1 MKKRQKEEIVLLVE
15 DNPASIGMV
24 SAALEKEGILVS
36 VATTGEKALER
47 AERTLPDLILLDI
60 LLPGIDGYETCR
72 RLKDS
77 EKTKEI
83 PILFMSGLTE
93 SFDKVKGFDLGG
105 VDYIT
110 KPIDTSELLARI
122 RTHLSIQRMQD
133 ELRAAKE
140 LAESAN
146 ITKSRFLA
154 HMSHELR
161 SPLQGILGFSELI
174 QTYPD
179 LTPQIKK
186 DIRAISNS
194 GNHLLKLINDLLEM
208 AKIDA
213 GRTTLDMEDFNLHAT
228 VRFVREMFRA
238 TVEKKG
244 LELKTR
250 ISPDVPKGVCSDP
263 CKIRQILINLLG
275 NAVKFTK
282 NGQILLEVDPCQE
295 GEGMPKADSPSPDT
309 LSLIFKVTD
318 TGPGIAAEEM
328 EILFEPFQQTKYGR
342 KNRGGTGL
350 GLTICRSF
358 VRLMGGEITVQS
370 EIGKGTSFSFILPFA
385 LSKTTQA
392 PVKKRVQP
400 ASSPGM
406 ALSNNRILIV
416 DDDPSTR
423 LILRKFIEQ
432 EPYSVEEA
440 KNGIEALA
448 QYKTFHPDLIWM
460 DLTMPEFDGLQVV
473 KEIRYMEN
481 LEKQKRV
488 PAIAISAAGFKEQ
501 KEEAIS
507 SGYDD
512 FLEKP
517 FRKENVL
524 ALTQK
529 YLGIHRRS
537 SEAGGSHETSP

>member
-24 SAALEKEGILVS
+24 NTALEAEGYLVS

-72 RLKDS
+72 RLKGS

-93 SFDKVKGFDLGG
+93 SFDKVKGFDLGA

-146 ITKSRFLA
+146 RTKSRFLA

-228 VRFVREMFRA
+228 VRFVQEMFRA
-238 TVEKKG
+238 TARKNG

-250 ISPDVPKGVCSDP
+250 ISPDVPKAVHSDP
-263 CKIRQILINLLG
+263 FKIRQILINLLS

-282 NGQILLEVDPCQE
+282 NGQILLEVDPFEEESRMFQD
-295 GEGMPKADSPSPDT
+295 PSQSPDT
-309 LSLIFKVTD
+309 IPLIFKITD
-318 TGPGIAAEEM
+318 TGQGIAQEEM

-342 KNRGGTGL
+342 KNGGGTGL
-350 GLTICRSF
+350 GLAICRSF
-358 VRLMGGEITVQS
+358 VRLMGGEIRVES
-370 EIGKGTSFSFILPFA
+370 EIGKGTTFTIILPLG
-385 LSKTTQA
+385 LSKITEA
-392 PVKKRVQP
+392 PAIKKVQP
-400 ASSPGM
+400 ASSKGM
-406 ALSNNRILIV
+406 AIFGSRILIV
-416 DDDPSTR
+416 DDDTSTR
-423 LILRKFIEQ
+423 MILRKFIEQ
-432 EPYSVEEA
+432 EPYSIEEA
-440 KNGIEALA
+440 KNGMEALA
-448 QYKTFHPDLIWM
+448 RYKAFQPDLIWM
-460 DLTMPEFDGLQVV
+460 DLTMPEFGGLQVV
-473 KEIRYMEN
+473 KEIRS
-481 LEKQKRV
+481 LEKLEKLKRV
-488 PAIAISAAGFKEQ
+488 PAIAISASGFKEQ
-501 KEEAIS
+501 KDEAIS

-529 YLGIHRRS
+529 YLGRYHP
-537 SEAGGSHETSP
+537 A

>member
-1 MKKRQKEEIVLLVE
+1 MKRKDREEIVLLVE

-24 SAALEKEGILVS
+24 NTALEAEGYLVS

-72 RLKDS
+72 RLKNS

-93 SFDKVKGFDLGG
+93 SFDKIKGFDLGA

-133 ELRAAKE
+133 ELREAKE

-146 ITKSRFLA
+146 RTKSRFLA

-186 DIRAISNS
+186 DISAISNS

-228 VRFVREMFRA
+228 VRFVQEMFRA
-238 TVEKKG
+238 TAEKNG

-250 ISPDVPKGVCSDP
+250 ISPDVPKGVYSDP
-263 CKIRQILINLLG
+263 CKIRQILINLLS
-275 NAVKFTK
+275 NAVKFTEQ
-282 NGQILLEVDPCQE
+282 GQILLEVDLFEKGGRMSQ
-295 GEGMPKADSPSPDT
+295 DPSQSSDT
-309 LSLIFKVTD
+309 IPLIFKITD

-328 EILFEPFQQTKYGR
+328 DILFQPFQQTKYGR
-342 KNRGGTGL
+342 KNEGGTGL
-350 GLTICRSF
+350 GLAICRNF
-358 VRLMGGEITVQS
+358 VEIMGGEITVQS
-370 EIGKGTSFSFILPFA
+370 EIGNGTVFSVILPFA

-392 PVKKRVQP
+392 PVVQP
-400 ASSPGM
+400 AFSKGM
-406 ALSNNRILIV
+406 AISGSRILIV

-432 EPYSVEEA
+432 EQFSIEEA
-440 KNGIEALA
+440 GNGIEALA
-448 QYKTFHPDLIWM
+448 QYKAFHPDLIWM
-460 DLTMPEFDGLQVV
+460 DLTMPEFGGLQVV
-473 KEIRYMEN
+473 KEIRQMEN

-529 YLGIHRRS
+529 YLGIHDPP
-537 SEAGGSHETSP
+537 SETGGSYETSP